1 MSGKSETADRLI
13 ASLKPDAKPDL
24 PVMIRRYLGLDG
36 KPGESIQVLA
46 AEQGKS
52 RRTIYRWM
60 LSGLGDE
67 QYEDLVT
74 EALVSRVADA
84 DDELEAARESKDP
97 VRVTAARENCRF
109 SRMDL
114 ERRRPH
120 LYGPKQEVKHSGG
133 GPTLNIVLL
142 GSPTGGAVGNGTQVL
157 EHMPAL
163 PVAEEKLEQ
172 GDVHEEVERIE
183 AG

>member
-1 MSGKSETADRLI
+1 MIGKSEKADRII
-13 ASLKPDAKPDL
+13 ASLKPDARDGL
-24 PVMIRRYLGLDG
+24 PEMIKRYLGTDD

-60 LSGLGDE
+60 MAGLGDE
-67 QYEDLVT
+67 NYHELVT

-84 DDELEAARESKDP
+84 DDELHEASSAGDP
-97 VRVTAARENCRF
+97 VRVTAAREACRF

-114 ERRRPH
+114 ERRRPA

-142 GSPTGGAVGNGTQVL
+142 ERPTAGGAVLDVTPVAVL
-157 EHMPAL
+157 P
-163 PVAEEKLEQ
+163 AEEKQ
-172 GDVHEEVERIE
+172 GET
-183 AG
+183 A